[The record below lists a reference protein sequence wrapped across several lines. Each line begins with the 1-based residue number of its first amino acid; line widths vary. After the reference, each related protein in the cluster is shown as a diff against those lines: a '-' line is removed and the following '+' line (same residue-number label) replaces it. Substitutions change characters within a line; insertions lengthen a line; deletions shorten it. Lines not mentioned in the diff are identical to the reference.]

1 MHCVLAVS
9 HPLPHS
15 PHRSN
20 PPPDLKTPMTKC
32 MYTDEATSAKMIAQ
46 TPWGALG
53 EPEDV
58 AKVAVFLA
66 SEDAALVTGVAMPI
80 DGGWAAH

>member
-1 MHCVLAVS
+1 
-9 HPLPHS
+9 
-15 PHRSN
+15 
-20 PPPDLKTPMTKC
+20 
-32 MYTDEATSAKMIAQ
+32 MISE
-46 TPWGALG
+46 TPWGELG

-80 DGGWAAH
+80 DGGWAAG

>member
-1 MHCVLAVS
+1 
-9 HPLPHS
+9 
-15 PHRSN
+15 
-20 PPPDLKTPMTKC
+20 MTKC
-32 MYTDEATSAKMIAQ
+32 MYTSPETSAKMISE
-46 TPWGALG
+46 TPWGELG

-80 DGGWAAH
+80 DGGWAAG